1 MRCESSRLRNG
12 MNNLC
17 SYGPPSE
24 TRFFSHFR
32 WISGAS
38 VDPTADEVEA
48 GRMPVTR
55 RQSRRLEG
63 KDKVLKFCR
72 EIGIQLEDVQRP
84 GFIGGFKLP
93 AQLMTMGVVMELAE
107 YLKRHGHPR
116 SALIL
121 CLEHLFNLNSHFNWE
136 SPQFV
141 SRFYRLLQELTAE
154 RNQLKRKRMDMTVFY
169 SLPFIMTADANPSR
183 RILSL
188 EQDVFSL
195 KKQLERLSQRL
206 FRFQK
211 LVKRSRTRWNAF

>member
-1 MRCESSRLRNG
+1 MKAAAYAAEWIIFAITAHLLRLDSFLISG
-12 MNNLC
+12 
-17 SYGPPSE
+17 G
-24 TRFFSHFR
+24 F
-32 WISGAS
+32 SGAS

-121 CLEHLFNLNSHFNWE
+121 CLEHLF
-136 SPQFV
+136 V

>member
-1 MRCESSRLRNG
+1 M
-12 MNNLC
+12 
-17 SYGPPSE
+17 
-24 TRFFSHFR
+24 
-32 WISGAS
+32 A
-38 VDPTADEVEA
+38 
-48 GRMPVTR
+48 VTR
-55 RQSRRLEG
+55 RRSRRLEEADQIG
-63 KDKVLKFCR
+63 QFCR

-93 AQLMTMGVVMELAE
+93 AQLMTMGVVMELAD

-116 SALIL
+116 SQLIR
-121 CLEHLFNLNSHFNWE
+121 CLEHLFNVNHFNWE

-141 SRFYRLLQELTAE
+141 SRFNRLLRELTAE
-154 RNQLKRKRMDMTVFY
+154 RNQLKRKRMDMTPFY
-169 SLPFIMTADANPSR
+169 SLPFIVTADGSASR